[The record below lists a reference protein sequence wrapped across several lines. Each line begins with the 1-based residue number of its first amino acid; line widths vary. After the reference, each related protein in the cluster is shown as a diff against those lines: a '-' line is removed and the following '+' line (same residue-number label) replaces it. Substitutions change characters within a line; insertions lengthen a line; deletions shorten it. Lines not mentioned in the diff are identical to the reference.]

1 MEVQDYSYLRQQQRW
16 RDPEAGL
23 IIDGADNL
31 YGTTSSGGTHGYGT
45 VFELLPG
52 AGGSWSEKL
61 LHSFN
66 AGGTDGYNPAANL
79 TMDGSG
85 NLYGLRSRAAPHPP

>member
-1 MEVQDYSYLRQQQRW
+1 MEVQDHSYLQKQQRW
-16 RDPEAGL
+16 GISRSWL
-23 IIDGADNL
+23 IIDGAGNL